1 VLAEELAAAQR
12 ALSTEKSA
20 RSAADQALA
29 EERAARQATEQAL
42 QHFKDVNAKLAL
54 ELENKQASLVAT
66 DDRLERKSKAL
77 DFQVIRADEA
87 TLRLKSTE
95 GRLKTADEDLKTQGQ
110 LLDLARQSLSK
121 HEDSSNMMISSVVA
135 HVVTMFKNHLPDLNM
150 EILHKDFTVDD
161 AEHEALVSSVFD
173 AAQDFVSSYDFT
185 SLAESDDN
193 GSPKAL

>member
-54 ELENKQASLVAT
+54 ELENEQASLVAT

-87 TLRLKSTE
+87 TLGLKNTK
-95 GRLKTADEDLKTQGQ
+95 GRLKTVDEDLKTQG
-110 LLDLARQSLSK
+110 
-121 HEDSSNMMISSVVA
+121 
-135 HVVTMFKNHLPDLNM
+135 
-150 EILHKDFTVDD
+150 
-161 AEHEALVSSVFD
+161 
-173 AAQDFVSSYDFT
+173 
-185 SLAESDDN
+185 
-193 GSPKAL
+193 